1 MMSQRSREGFSTL
14 WLLLITQVDWP
25 SVHQLPQRSDAFP
38 SSTRSTSTCFGSQT
52 TFIGRH
58 CSLSS
63 YPVWWQSFLEM
74 LTRISISHLLSPWET
89 FWRSFLT
96 HLLAP
101 FPITLRSAWDVVAP
115 S

>member
-1 MMSQRSREGFSTL
+1 MDKFIVQKSGRTVNTRFHCQCILHKSARLKIELSKRSREGFSTL

-63 YPVWWQSFLEM
+63 YPVLWQSFLEM
-74 LTRISISHLLSPWET
+74 LTRISISH
-89 FWRSFLT
+89 
-96 HLLAP
+96 
-101 FPITLRSAWDVVAP
+101 
-115 S
+115 